1 MNVLTCILFSY
12 TYLLNISNLIHIL
25 TTIIYC
31 IKIGSSI
38 TRRDIEKEFER
49 YGTLLEVWMS
59 RTRPSFAFVV
69 YKRDKDA
76 AEAQK
81 RTNGM

>member
-1 MNVLTCILFSY
+1 MCIS
-12 TYLLNISNLIHIL
+12 
-25 TTIIYC
+25 
-31 IKIGSSI
+31 GSSI

>member
-1 MNVLTCILFSY
+1 MYIFYWFLIL
-12 TYLLNISNLIHIL
+12 LLLVGL
-25 TTIIYC
+25 
-31 IKIGSSI
+31 GSSI

>member
-1 MNVLTCILFSY
+1 MKYVIVNFSHLLMMYLF
-12 TYLLNISNLIHIL
+12 TEL
-25 TTIIYC
+25 
-31 IKIGSSI
+31 GSSI